1 MVGLKLKR
9 NLVIS
14 YTQTSLFPQKNERSW
29 TVFEAVRLDAARL
42 EITIWFSSLSL
53 T

>member
-14 YTQTSLFPQKNERSW
+14 YTQTSLFPQKNEKS
-29 TVFEAVRLDAARL
+29 
-42 EITIWFSSLSL
+42 
-53 T
+53 